1 LSITAEKKTRTWSAR
16 GVRTRTNISRFSMAC
31 GLRKATREPAPG
43 ADGFTMPTVLILN
56 TVQTAVRKWTEVRK
70 VEYLKI
76 NSVDRTDVLIRAD
89 SIKCV
94 LQTKNG
100 SMVYIDGDIA
110 IETGASFDTLADVLT
125 KEE

>member
-1 LSITAEKKTRTWSAR
+1 MK
-16 GVRTRTNISRFSMAC
+16 
-31 GLRKATREPAPG
+31 
-43 ADGFTMPTVLILN
+43 
-56 TVQTAVRKWTEVRK
+56 
-70 VEYLKI
+70 YLWI
-76 NSVDRTDVLIRAD
+76 NSVDRTDVLIRSD

-100 SMVYIDGDIA
+100 SKVYLDGDIA